1 MWPPSVNVNLLQS
14 NGPPFPGQLSEMFSS
29 GTFSKFS
36 QALKEKF
43 YSSFSND
50 MPEWSCHYS
59 KTCIVF
65 HSNSFYTG
73 NHYHPLSQSAHYSV
87 DSGPRP
93 HKTRWLASCIF
104 PYFSINALTEEK
116 NPISSLPYS
125 IPIIIKKKKK
135 LFGDQM
141 LLCTCKGI
149 RILHSGG
156 RPEATDYRSGPGKVH
171 QEHWFLPFLTSCEIH
186 SRVWLSSPHSWSGNE
201 VFQKTKIAI
210 FLWRDFLKC

>member
-1 MWPPSVNVNLLQS
+1 
-14 NGPPFPGQLSEMFSS
+14 MFSS

-125 IPIIIKKKKK
+125 IPIIIKKKKNC
-135 LFGDQM
+135 L
-141 LLCTCKGI
+141 GI
-149 RILHSGG
+149 RCCYVPARASESYTQEEDQGPPTIDQDQERFIRNIDSYHSSHPVRFIAECGFLHHIHGLGMRFSRKLKLLSFYGG
-156 RPEATDYRSGPGKVH
+156 TFWNVNS
-171 QEHWFLPFLTSCEIH
+171 
-186 SRVWLSSPHSWSGNE
+186 
-201 VFQKTKIAI
+201 
-210 FLWRDFLKC
+210 